1 MVTGFLEDIFRKYS
15 GIFHS
20 LMDVKGD
27 LNVITVK
34 FSYMKIIVIF
44 PYSARNYAFLISL
57 KTRISTRQYCGHYFT
72 TSEENGYY
80 M

>member
-34 FSYMKIIVIF
+34 LHENNCNFSLLSNKLCV
-44 PYSARNYAFLISL
+44 SN
-57 KTRISTRQYCGHYFT
+57 FT
-72 TSEENGYY
+72 
-80 M
+80 